1 MKHPEASMR
10 RVFPLAS
17 LAAVL
22 AMAGCG
28 GGGGGEG
35 RDDGGSDGGGAEPG
49 AGRLLSSAPI
59 DVYQYSG
66 GIPLIPIPNV
76 EAYRILYESTDARGV
91 LRVVSGTV
99 LAPTAAWSGPGERPV
114 VSFAISSQGV
124 GDACGPSYTLP
135 TGENYEAT
143 TIQSLL
149 GAGYSVLATDYLGVG
164 TNEPSTYINR
174 LDEGHAVLD
183 IVRAARQLPAAQL
196 PANGPVLL
204 YGYSQGGVGA
214 AAALELSESYAPELN
229 IIGGFAGAMAWDVK
243 SVVTLLEQGT
253 NASLLGNFL
262 NGLQAGYPENGLFAQ
277 LSGTGQAFAQRTG
290 VTCVPNVLITEA
302 GTNPATLFAD
312 GRLFSAHL
320 GDAEWTQPL
329 ADQEIGHVRPGAPVL
344 VIQSTGD
351 DVVPAA
357 STQLAVDRWCAQGG
371 VVQYQTIDLF
381 GHLPAGA
388 VSVPTAMAW
397 LADRVAGEPAPS
409 NCD

>member
-1 MKHPEASMR
+1 
-10 RVFPLAS
+10 
-17 LAAVL
+17 
-22 AMAGCG
+22 
-28 GGGGGEG
+28 
-35 RDDGGSDGGGAEPG
+35 
-49 AGRLLSSAPI
+49 LLTSAPI

-66 GIPLIPIPNV
+66 GIPLLPILNV

-99 LAPTAAWSGPGERPV
+99 LAPTTAWTGTGQRPV

-135 TGENYEAT
+135 QGQNYEAT

-183 IVRAARQLPAAQL
+183 IVRAARQLPVAQL
-196 PANGPVLL
+196 PPNGPVLV

-214 AAALELSESYAPELN
+214 AAALELNATYAPELN
-229 IIGGFAGAMAWDVK
+229 IIGGFAGAMASDVK
-243 SVVTLLEQGT
+243 AVVTLLEQGT

-262 NGLQAGYPENGLFAQ
+262 NGLDAAYPENGLLAQ
-277 LSGTGQAFAQRTG
+277 LSQTGRAFAQRTS
-290 VTCVPNVLITEA
+290 VTCVPNVLVSEA

-329 ADQEIGHVRPGAPVL
+329 ADQQLGNVRPSAPLL

-351 DVVPAA
+351 DVVPEA
-357 STQLAVDRWCAQGG
+357 STRATVDRWCARGA

-388 VSVPTAMAW
+388 IAVPTAIAW
-397 LADRVAGEPAPS
+397 MSDRVAGEPAPN